1 MGAGGGMG
9 APTVG
14 RDGTATQLLLS
25 ALQGQAGLPTQR
37 WLQTASV
44 PAVAGQLDT
53 PLDVPYGLL
62 PDLL

>member
-1 MGAGGGMG
+1 MG
-9 APTVG
+9 APTAQ
-14 RDGTATQLLLS
+14 RDGTATKLLLS
-25 ALQGQAGLPTQR
+25 ALKGQAVLPVWR

>member
-1 MGAGGGMG
+1 M
-9 APTVG
+9 G
-14 RDGTATQLLLS
+14 RDGAATQLLLS
-25 ALQGQAGLPTQR
+25 ALQGQAGLPTRR